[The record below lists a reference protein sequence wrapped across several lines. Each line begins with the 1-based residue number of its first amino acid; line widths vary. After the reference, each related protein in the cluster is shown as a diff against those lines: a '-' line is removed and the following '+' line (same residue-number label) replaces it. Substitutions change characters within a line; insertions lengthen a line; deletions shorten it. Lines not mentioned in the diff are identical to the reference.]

1 MADFE
6 KVKKGLEAH
15 GCGKSVWRICG
26 NCPYRKEDD
35 PFFDPRIDPNYD
47 SKLIEKSQRCMEELL
62 KDAHDLLAA
71 AYDRPEARLLTLEEI
86 QQMGQR
92 NMHHGKA
99 PRETCVYERRGCI
112 GLATC
117 SPLWDE
123 PQFEGDQSHL
133 DIQYLFLG
141 TDEYDVVPVKKYG
154 FEIRCWHGCPT
165 DEQRE
170 ATPW

>member
-1 MADFE
+1 MADLE
-6 KVKKGLEAH
+6 RTIQGLECHINEAPYD
-15 GCGKSVWRICG
+15 
-26 NCPYRKEDD
+26 CPYGGNPDYPCANPECED
-35 PFFDPRIDPNYD
+35 
-47 SKLIEKSQRCMEELL
+47 QLL
-62 KDAHDLLAA
+62 KDALSLLKAQEP
-71 AYDRPEARLLTLEEI
+71 RVMTLEEVR
-86 QQMGQR
+86 QMGQR

-99 PRETCVYERRGCI
+99 PHETCVYERRGCI

-133 DIQYLFLG
+133 DIRYLFLG

-165 DEQRE
+165 DKQRKAVKWE
-170 ATPW
+170 

>member
-1 MADFE
+1 MAKPSIALIE
-6 KVKKGLEAH
+6 TNAEAVIESYDK
-15 GCGKSVWRICG
+15 CDAG
-26 NCPYRKEDD
+26 NCDGCAFESIHRDWPAACAFY
-35 PFFDPRIDPNYD
+35 
-47 SKLIEKSQRCMEELL
+47 QRESGRYLL
-62 KDAHDLLAA
+62 KKLAEQTP
-71 AYDRPEARLLTLEEI
+71 RVLTLEEVR
-86 QQMGQR
+86 QMGQR

-170 ATPW
+170 AIPWK

>member
-1 MADFE
+1 MPDLKRAIRA
-6 KVKKGLEAH
+6 LEVCTS
-15 GCGKSVWRICG
+15 GVQSDLDCTD
-26 NCPYRKEDD
+26 CPYHDD
-35 PFFDPRIDPNYD
+35 CENHPMRPM
-47 SKLIEKSQRCMEELL
+47 MEML
-62 KDAHDLLAA
+62 KDALALLKAQEP
-71 AYDRPEARLLTLEEI
+71 RVLTLEEVR
-86 QQMGQR
+86 QMGQR

-133 DIQYLFLG
+133 DIQYLFMG

>member
-1 MADFE
+1 MTT
-6 KVKKGLEAH
+6 
-15 GCGKSVWRICG
+15 
-26 NCPYRKEDD
+26 
-35 PFFDPRIDPNYD
+35 
-47 SKLIEKSQRCMEELL
+47 EELIARL
-62 KDAHDLLAA
+62 HKTAKMFEGETPWLLMKQAA
-71 AYDRPEARLLTLEEI
+71 DRLSEYAVPRLLTLEEVR
-86 QQMGQR
+86 QMGQR
-92 NMHHGKA
+92 NMHNGKA
-99 PRETCVYERRGCI
+99 PRETCVYEIRGCI
-112 GLATC
+112 ELATC

-170 ATPW
+170 AAKWE

>member
-1 MADFE
+1 MADRE
-6 KVKKGLEAH
+6 NVIRGLECCSKGADREPTWNNLTARN
-15 GCGKSVWRICG
+15 CGK
-26 NCPYRKEDD
+26 CPYNKPGIACTRVLS
-35 PFFDPRIDPNYD
+35 YD
-47 SKLIEKSQRCMEELL
+47 ALTLL
-62 KDAHDLLAA
+62 KAQKP
-71 AYDRPEARLLTLEEI
+71 RVLTLEEVRQI
-86 QQMGQR
+86 GQR

-141 TDEYDVVPVKKYG
+141 TDEYDVVSVKKYG

-170 ATPW
+170 ATPWE